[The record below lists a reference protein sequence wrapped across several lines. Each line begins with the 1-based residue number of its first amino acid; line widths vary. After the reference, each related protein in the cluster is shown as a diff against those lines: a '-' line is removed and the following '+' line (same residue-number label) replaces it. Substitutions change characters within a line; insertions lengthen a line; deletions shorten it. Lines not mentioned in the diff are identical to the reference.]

1 MIDDTKF
8 NILHFNRFDDL
19 TDHITNL
26 LTKQKVIGWYQN
38 SSEWGPRALGNRSI
52 IVDPRMKDAKDLLN
66 LKIKKRESFRPFAPS
81 ILYEH
86 QEDWFV
92 SNIYSPY
99 MSYVIKFKSKKEN

>member
-8 NILHFNRFDDL
+8 NILHFNELDDL
-19 TDHITNL
+19 TDHIANL
-26 LTKQKVIGWYQN
+26 LTRKVAGWYQN
-38 SSEWGPRALGNRSI
+38 SSEWGQRALGNRSI

-66 LKIKKRESFRPFAPS
+66 LKIKKESFRPFAPS

-99 MSYVIKFKSKKEN
+99 VSM